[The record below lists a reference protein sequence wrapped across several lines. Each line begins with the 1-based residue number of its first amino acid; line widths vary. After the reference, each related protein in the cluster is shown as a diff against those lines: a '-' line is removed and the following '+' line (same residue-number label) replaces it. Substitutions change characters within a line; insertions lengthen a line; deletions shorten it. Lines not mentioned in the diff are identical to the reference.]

1 MPLRPLALALPL
13 ALTFAVSGCSLFGGG
28 EDAGVEEAPPA
39 PRVEVTFEGLDE
51 RQERNVRAFLGLAE
65 EPCDAPE
72 WRMKRRL
79 AAADGDI
86 TKGLKALGYYKPTI
100 TKSLARSDTCWNAS
114 FTVDLGP
121 PITVS
126 EVEVS
131 IDGEAGDDP
140 AFSRL
145 LADLPLKEGEVLD
158 HSAYES
164 LKTKLSSLASAR
176 GYQEA
181 RLTRSELRV
190 DPDAGTAVALVTM
203 ESGPR
208 YRLGELRVAVEG
220 LDENLVR
227 RIAEYEA
234 GQPYSADRL
243 NNISQALSDSGYF
256 ASVDVR
262 PDVES
267 ASDLT
272 IPVRVKAEP
281 RKRHLYTAGVG
292 FDTDKGP
299 RIRLGYENRRINRR
313 GHRLVTRLQA
323 SPVESGVT
331 AEYRVP
337 LDRPRS
343 EWLTFY
349 AAGTYEDTDTFDSTA
364 LRLGV
369 RSTHLRGKWLETRFL
384 DLSRENYTVGETDRT
399 STFLTP
405 GLSYQRVETDGTL
418 RPSHGWRLSAEVRGG
433 TEAALS
439 ETNVIRARVSGGWL
453 RGLPWGG
460 RIITRGEVGAL
471 ATGDFDAL
479 PPSLRFFAGGDNSV
493 RGYKFD
499 TLGPTDDSGEVI
511 GGRYLAVA
519 SLEYEHPL
527 VGAWSAAAFVDV
539 GNAFADEGNDG
550 VKTGVGVG
558 LRWQS
563 PVGPMRVDLAH
574 PLDDDDTTIRLH
586 LRLGPDL

>member
-1 MPLRPLALALPL
+1 M
-13 ALTFAVSGCSLFGGG
+13 FAVSGCSLLGGA
-28 EDAGVEEAPPA
+28 EETGVEQAPPA
-39 PRVEVTFEGLDE
+39 PRVEITFDGLDARE
-51 RQERNVRAFLGLAE
+51 ERNARAYLGLAE

-72 WRMKRRL
+72 WRVQRRF
-79 AAADGDI
+79 AVTDREIA
-86 TKGLKALGYYKPTI
+86 KGLKALGHYKPTI
-100 TKSLARSDTCWNAS
+100 TKSLNRSDTCWNAT
-114 FTVDLGP
+114 FTVDPGP
-121 PITVS
+121 PVTVS
-126 EVEVS
+126 AVDVS

-140 AFSRL
+140 AFRAL
-145 LADLPLKEGEVLD
+145 LADLPMKTGEVLD
-158 HSAYES
+158 HGAYES

-190 DPDAGTAVALVTM
+190 DPAAGTAVALVTLQ
-203 ESGPR
+203 SGPR
-208 YRLGELRVAVEG
+208 YRLGELRVEVEG
-220 LDENLVR
+220 VEENLVR

-243 NNISQALSDSGYF
+243 HNINQALSDSGYF
-256 ASVDVR
+256 ANVEVR
-262 PDVES
+262 PEPES

-272 IPVRVKAEP
+272 VPVTVRAEP

-292 FDTDKGP
+292 LDTDTGP
-299 RIRLGYENRRINRR
+299 RLRLGYENRRINRR
-313 GHRLVTRLQA
+313 GHRLVSRLLA
-323 SPVESGVT
+323 SPVLSDLT
-331 AEYRVP
+331 TEYRVP

-349 AAGTYEDTDTFDSTA
+349 AAASHEDTDTFDSTA
-364 LRLGV
+364 GRLGV

-384 DLSRENYTVGETDRT
+384 DLSREDYQVGDTDRT

-405 GLSYQRVETDGTL
+405 GLSYQRIETDGSL

-433 TEAALS
+433 TESVLS
-439 ETNVIRARVSGGWL
+439 ETNVIRARVRGGWL

-460 RIITRGEVGAL
+460 RIITRGELGAL
-471 ATGDFDAL
+471 AVTDFDAL

-493 RGYKFD
+493 RGYEFES
-499 TLGPTDDSGEVI
+499 LGPKDASGEVI

-527 VGAWSAAAFVDV
+527 FGAWSAAAFVDV
-539 GNAFADEGNDG
+539 GNAFANDFNDG
-550 VKTGVGVG
+550 LKTGVGVG

-574 PLDDDDTTIRLH
+574 PLDDDGTTIRVH